1 MQLQRVVSAGRVWFN
16 PGVLETKPMSAVTSS
31 ALSQPTPEGSADPGA
46 TLMRLFGLVRDH
58 VIEAGAEAQPA
69 ETPYR
74 AFLDAVAVAVYTT
87 DIDGRITFFNEA
99 AVELW
104 GRRPELGEEWC
115 GSLHLFHLDGRPM
128 RHDECPM
135 AIALKE
141 QRAVR
146 GATAFAERP
155 DGRRVAFTPY
165 PTPLRDAD
173 GTMIGAVNVLVD
185 VTDRLNAEQA
195 LRTSADALR
204 ASNAVKDEFLGLISH
219 ELRTPVTTIFGNAT
233 LLSDRAE
240 LADRERAM
248 VSDIVGDS
256 DRLLRIVEN
265 LLQLT
270 RLGSGTALDLEP
282 QVLDHVVHQA
292 VASYRRRH
300 PEREVRLTTSP
311 PSAVV
316 DADPTAI
323 ELLIENLLS
332 NADKYSPAGKPID
345 VVIESED
352 SEACLH
358 VLDRGLGI
366 AAEDAED
373 VFTTFFR
380 TDAARRAASGM
391 GVGLA
396 VCKRIVE
403 AQGGRIWAGPRK
415 GGGADVGFALPLSI
429 DLEDASAAS

>member
-1 MQLQRVVSAGRVWFN
+1 
-16 PGVLETKPMSAVTSS
+16 MSSVDPS
-31 ALSQPTPEGSADPGA
+31 ALPNTTEETVDPGG
-46 TLMRLFGLVRDH
+46 TLLRLFGAVRDR
-58 VIEAGAEAQPA
+58 VIDAATDGQS
-69 ETPYR
+69 ETSYR

-87 DIDGRITFFNEA
+87 DADGRITFFNDA

-104 GRRPELGEEWC
+104 GRRPAIGEEWC
-115 GSLHLFHLDGRPM
+115 GSLRLFHLDGRPM

-141 QRAVR
+141 HRAVR
-146 GATAFAERP
+146 GAVAYAERP
-155 DGRRVAFTPY
+155 DGRRVAFAPY

-185 VTDRLNAEQA
+185 VTDRLEAEQA
-195 LRTSADALR
+195 LQRSADALL

-240 LADRERAM
+240 LGERERTM
-248 VSDIVGDS
+248 VADIVGDS

-270 RLGSGTALDLEP
+270 RLGSGTELELEP
-282 QVLDHVVHQA
+282 QVLDHIVHRA

-300 PEREVRLTTSP
+300 PSREIRLTTTP

-323 ELLIENLLS
+323 ELLIENLVS
-332 NADKYSPAGKPID
+332 NADKYSPPGEPIE
-345 VVIESED
+345 VRIESRGG
-352 SEACLH
+352 EAWLH
-358 VLDRGLGI
+358 VLDRGIGI
-366 AAEDAED
+366 SAEDAGQ
-373 VFTTFFR
+373 VFITFYR
-380 TDAARRAASGM
+380 TDEARRAAGGM
-391 GVGLA
+391 GVGLS

-403 AQGGRIWAGPRK
+403 AQGGRIWAGPRD
-415 GGGADVGFALPLSI
+415 GGGSDVGFALPLSP
-429 DLEDASAAS
+429 DHEETHPNG